1 MQKYDFMI
9 NCPRQSINN
18 GILETPTVNNNTCIK
33 GDDIR
38 GASNN
43 ERTSTIQKMQK
54 YEFMMVVQSQYEK
67 NNVLESHVSITTYI
81 EENRSP

>member
-18 GILETPTVNNNTCIK
+18 GILETPIVNNNMCIK

-43 ERTSTIQKMQK
+43 ERTSTI
-54 YEFMMVVQSQYEK
+54 
-67 NNVLESHVSITTYI
+67 
-81 EENRSP
+81 